1 LAFGKD
7 RARRGR
13 KTIDLTTDLGT
24 RRAIAHSDQIPPPL
38 MSLSD
43 ASLKADAIDHL
54 AQPTSPTAS
63 ERRGLTLA
71 LIAAAALHLLI
82 PVALL
87 VIAAFAPRPAPPI
100 EEIPVEVVVEKPP
113 PPPAKPPPS
122 KPPEDRPKPPP
133 QPEDEKPAY
142 DAPSAATA
150 EKANRDSPDK
160 TTSAP
165 ETPSEKPQTPG
176 APQDSKETA
185 AAEPP
190 KAQAAP
196 TPQETPPAESADTRA
211 APTPAAEDAVEP
223 PPAPVPVPADKPSP
237 PPAPRAK
244 APVGTPPPSADVLPD
259 YKFAHAATE
268 SPIVGG
274 SAETRYF
281 TIVYGM
287 IRAHMRM
294 PRDTDSPRHEGAVV
308 FALDETGNLLQRR
321 VVMSSG
327 SANLDMSVMNAIAEA
342 APFPA
347 PPGWQPRALRLTYG
361 R

>member
-1 LAFGKD
+1 
-7 RARRGR
+7 
-13 KTIDLTTDLGT
+13 
-24 RRAIAHSDQIPPPL
+24 

-43 ASLKADAIDHL
+43 ASLKADAIDHV
-54 AQPTSPTAS
+54 AQQTSPTAI
-63 ERRGLTLA
+63 ERRARTLA
-71 LIAAAALHLLI
+71 LIAAAALHLLV

-87 VIAAFAPRPAPPI
+87 VVAAFAPRPAPPI

-113 PPPAKPPPS
+113 PPPPPPPPP
-122 KPPEDRPKPPP
+122 KPPEDKPKPPP

-165 ETPSEKPQTPG
+165 EPSPDKSQPPG
-176 APQDSKETA
+176 APQELKETA

-190 KAQAAP
+190 KEQAPP
-196 TPQETPPAESADTRA
+196 TPQETPPVEKADTRA
-211 APTPAAEDAVEP
+211 APTPAAEDADEP
-223 PPAPVPVPADKPSP
+223 PPAPVPAEKPSP

-244 APVGTPPPSADVLPD
+244 ARVGTPLPTAEVLPD

-268 SPIVGG
+268 LPIVGG

-287 IRAHMRM
+287 IRAHMRL
-294 PRDTDSPRHEGAVV
+294 PRDGGPPQHEGAIV

-327 SANLDMSVMNAIAEA
+327 SPNLDMSVMNAIAEA

-347 PPGWQPRALRLTYG
+347 PPGWEPRALRLTYG

>member
-1 LAFGKD
+1 
-7 RARRGR
+7 
-13 KTIDLTTDLGT
+13 
-24 RRAIAHSDQIPPPL
+24 

-43 ASLKADAIDHL
+43 ASLKADAIDHV

-82 PVALL
+82 PVAFLI
-87 VIAAFAPRPAPPI
+87 VAAFAPRPAPPI

-113 PPPAKPPPS
+113 PPPPPPPQE
-122 KPPEDRPKPPP
+122 KPKPPP

-142 DAPSAATA
+142 DAPSAATQ

-165 ETPSEKPQTPG
+165 QTAAEKAQTLG
-176 APQDSKETA
+176 APEEAKEPE
-185 AAEPP
+185 AAEEP
-190 KAQAAP
+190 KTQAAP
-196 TPQETPPAESADTRA
+196 TPQATPPSETADMRA
-211 APTPAAEDAVEP
+211 APTPAAEDAAEP
-223 PPAPVPVPADKPSP
+223 PPAPVPAEKPSP

-244 APVGTPPPSADVLPD
+244 APPGKPIPSAEVLPD

-274 SAETRYF
+274 DAETRYF
-281 TIVYGM
+281 TIIYGM
-287 IRAHMRM
+287 IRAHMRRPHDVDP
-294 PRDTDSPRHEGAVV
+294 PRREGAIV

-321 VVMSSG
+321 VVLSSG
-327 SANLDMSVMNAIAEA
+327 SPNLDMSVMNAIAEA
-342 APFPA
+342 APYPA

>member
-1 LAFGKD
+1 
-7 RARRGR
+7 
-13 KTIDLTTDLGT
+13 
-24 RRAIAHSDQIPPPL
+24 

-54 AQPTSPTAS
+54 APPTSPTAA
-63 ERRGLTLA
+63 ERRGLKLA

-82 PVALL
+82 PVAFL
-87 VIAAFAPRPAPPI
+87 VVAAFAPRPSPPI

-113 PPPAKPPPS
+113 PPPPP
-122 KPPEDRPKPPP
+122 KPPEDKPKPPP

-142 DAPSAATA
+142 DAPSAATQ

-165 ETPSEKPQTPG
+165 ETSAEKTQTPG
-176 APQDSKETA
+176 APEESKEPP
-185 AAEPP
+185 AAEQP

-196 TPQETPPAESADTRA
+196 IPQETPPKETADMRA
-211 APTPAAEDAVEP
+211 APTPAAEDAAEP
-223 PPAPVPVPADKPSP
+223 PPAPVPAEKPAP

-244 APVGTPPPSADVLPD
+244 APPGAPLPTAEVLPD

-287 IRAHMRM
+287 IRAHMRDL
-294 PRDTDSPRHEGAVV
+294 RDADPPKREGAIV
-308 FALDETGNLLQRR
+308 FALDETGNLLQRK

-327 SANLDMSVMNAIAEA
+327 SPNLDMSVMNAIAEA
-342 APFPA
+342 APYPA
-347 PPGWQPRALRLTYG
+347 PPGWQPRAMRLTYG